1 MEKQCVT
8 YEIALALKE
17 LGFNEECIGYFKD
30 GEFNAWNVF
39 DPYSNSEMKSWFVS
53 APLWQQVIDWFRKQY
68 DIVVEINHGLTL
80 DVMPTF
86 YYSIWKMNG
95 AIEFQSDWNYITLK
109 YEDAREQ
116 GILKTIDLFQKKLI
130 KIQTL

>member
-1 MEKQCVT
+1 MEKEFVT
-8 YEIALALKE
+8 YEIALKLKE
-17 LGFNEECIGYFKD
+17 LGFDEEVCGIYRGSRLYPILGFERVNSIK
-30 GEFNAWNVF
+30 
-39 DPYSNSEMKSWFVS
+39 YSVIA

>member
-1 MEKQCVT
+1 MEKEFVT
-8 YEIALALKE
+8 YEIALKLKE
-17 LGFNEECIGYFKD
+17 LGFDEEVCGIYRGSRLYPILGF
-30 GEFNAWNVF
+30 ERV
-39 DPYSNSEMKSWFVS
+39 NSIKNSVIA